1 MIFLHPPRPNKRL
14 TLAAMLAVL
23 MLSLGLASGA
33 QAAPASATPA
43 ANTSASN
50 SPPAPISQN
59 NSRLGQS
66 TYDWFLIKLYT
77 AELWA
82 PTAVQSM
89 DQLWQTPFALS
100 LTYDISIRPAKL
112 AQVTLEQ
119 MEHQAPVAPDVA
131 ERWVQQLTQ
140 LYPPIAKGTTLI
152 GLYNPAGRMALYCD
166 GKLLGELQDGDF
178 AKRFFQIWLDA
189 RSSYPKNRLQL
200 LGWKGGVD
208 RNILS
213 QSDQPDGQGEQ
224 PSANP

>member
-1 MIFLHPPRPNKRL
+1 MIFLNPSRL
-14 TLAAMLAVL
+14 HQRLGFTARLLLVL
-23 MLSLGLASGA
+23 CGLGISTAA
-33 QAAPASATPA
+33 QAVTASPTPN
-43 ANTSASN
+43 NTTDN
-50 SPPAPISQN
+50 LPPAPISQN
-59 NSRLGQS
+59 DIRLGQS
-66 TYDWFLIKLYT
+66 TYDWFWMKLYS

-82 PTAVQSM
+82 PNRVQTM
-89 DQLWQTPFALS
+89 DQLWQIPFALS
-100 LTYDISIRPAKL
+100 LTYDIRIKPAKL

-119 MEHQAPVAPDVA
+119 MELQAPVAPDVA

-152 GLYNPAGRMALYCD
+152 GLYDPKGRMALYRD
-166 GKLLGELQDGDF
+166 GQLLGEMQDGDF

>member
-1 MIFLHPPRPNKRL
+1 MIFLHPPRPNKWPS
-14 TLAAMLAVL
+14 LAAILRPLMVAL
-23 MLSLGLASGA
+23 MLSIGLASGS
-33 QAAPASATPA
+33 QAVNATATANP
-43 ANTSASN
+43 NTSPN
-50 SPPAPISQN
+50 NLPPAPISQN

-66 TYDWFLIKLYT
+66 TYDWFLVKLYT

-82 PTAVQSM
+82 PTPVQSM

-100 LTYDISIRPAKL
+100 LTYDIRIKPAKL

-166 GKLLGELQDGDF
+166 GKLLGEIQDSDF
-178 AKRFFQIWLDA
+178 SKRFFQIWLDA

-213 QSDQPDGQGEQ
+213 QSDQPDGQSE
-224 PSANP
+224 

>member
-1 MIFLHPPRPNKRL
+1 MIFLNPPRLHQWLGFTARL
-14 TLAAMLAVL
+14 LLVL
-23 MLSLGLASGA
+23 CGLGISTAA
-33 QAAPASATPA
+33 QAANATASPAPN
-43 ANTSASN
+43 NTTDN
-50 SPPAPISQN
+50 LPPAPISQN
-59 NSRLGQS
+59 DIRLGQS
-66 TYDWFLIKLYT
+66 TYDWFWIKLYS

-82 PTAVQSM
+82 PNRVQTM

-100 LTYDISIRPAKL
+100 LTYDIRIKPAKL

-152 GLYNPAGRMALYCD
+152 GLYDPKGRMALYRD
-166 GKLLGELQDGDF
+166 GQLLGEMQDGDF

>member
-1 MIFLHPPRPNKRL
+1 MIFLHPPRPNKWL

-33 QAAPASATPA
+33 QAAPASAA
-43 ANTSASN
+43 ANPNTSAN
-50 SPPAPISQN
+50 NLPPAPISQN

-119 MEHQAPVAPDVA
+119 MEHQAPLAPDVA
-131 ERWVQQLTQ
+131 ERWVQQLTK

-166 GKLLGELQDGDF
+166 GKLLGEIQDSDF
-178 AKRFFQIWLDA
+178 AKRFFEIWLDA

-213 QSDQPDGQGEQ
+213 QSNQPNGQGEQ

>member
-1 MIFLHPPRPNKRL
+1 MIFLHPPRPNTRL

-43 ANTSASN
+43 ANTSAN
-50 SPPAPISQN
+50 NLPPAPISQN

-66 TYDWFLIKLYT
+66 TYDWFWIKLYT

-119 MEHQAPVAPDVA
+119 MEHQAPLAPDVA
-131 ERWVQQLTQ
+131 ERWVQQLTK

-166 GKLLGELQDGDF
+166 GKLLGEIQESDF

>member
-1 MIFLHPPRPNKRL
+1 MIFLHPPRLHQWLGFTARL
-14 TLAAMLAVL
+14 LLVL
-23 MLSLGLASGA
+23 CGLGISTAA
-33 QAAPASATPA
+33 QAANATASPAPN
-43 ANTSASN
+43 NTTDN
-50 SPPAPISQN
+50 LPPAPISQN

-66 TYDWFLIKLYT
+66 TYDWFWIKLYT

-82 PTAVQSM
+82 PTPVQSM

-100 LTYDISIRPAKL
+100 LTYDIRIKPAKL

-152 GLYNPAGRMALYCD
+152 GLYDPKGRMALYCD
-166 GKLLGELQDGDF
+166 GKLLGEIQDSDF
-178 AKRFFQIWLDA
+178 SKRFFQIWLDA

-213 QSDQPDGQGEQ
+213 QSDQPDGQGE
-224 PSANP
+224 

>member
-1 MIFLHPPRPNKRL
+1 
-14 TLAAMLAVL
+14 
-23 MLSLGLASGA
+23 MLSIGLASGS
-33 QAAPASATPA
+33 QAANATATANP
-43 ANTSASN
+43 NTSPN
-50 SPPAPISQN
+50 NLPPAPISQN

-66 TYDWFLIKLYT
+66 TYDWFLVKLYT

-82 PTAVQSM
+82 PTPVQSM

-100 LTYDISIRPAKL
+100 LTYDIRIKPAKL

-166 GKLLGELQDGDF
+166 GKLLGEIQDSDF
-178 AKRFFQIWLDA
+178 SKRFFQIWLDA

-213 QSDQPDGQGEQ
+213 QSDQPDGQSE
-224 PSANP
+224 

>member
-1 MIFLHPPRPNKRL
+1 MIFLHPPRPNKWL

-23 MLSLGLASGA
+23 IAIGLATTAA
-33 QAAPASATPA
+33 QAATATPA
-43 ANTSASN
+43 ANTSAN
-50 SPPAPISQN
+50 NLPPAPISQN

-131 ERWVQQLTQ
+131 ERWVQQLTK

-166 GKLLGELQDGDF
+166 GKLLGEIQESDF

-213 QSDQPDGQGEQ
+213 QSDQPNGQGEQ

>member
-1 MIFLHPPRPNKRL
+1 MIFLHPPRLHQRL
-14 TLAAMLAVL
+14 GFTARLLLVL
-23 MLSLGLASGA
+23 CGLGISTAA
-33 QAAPASATPA
+33 QAATASPAPN
-43 ANTSASN
+43 NTTDN
-50 SPPAPISQN
+50 LPPAPISQN
-59 NSRLGQS
+59 DIRLGQS
-66 TYDWFLIKLYT
+66 TYDWFWIKLYS

-82 PTAVQSM
+82 PNRVQTM
-89 DQLWQTPFALS
+89 DQLWQIPFALS
-100 LTYDISIRPAKL
+100 LTYDIRIKPAKL

-152 GLYNPAGRMALYCD
+152 GLYDPKGRMALYRD
-166 GKLLGELQDGDF
+166 GQLLGEMQDGDF

-200 LGWKGGVD
+200 LGWKGGV
-208 RNILS
+208 NQNVLS

-224 PSANP
+224 PSTNP

>member
-43 ANTSASN
+43 ANTSSKYL
-50 SPPAPISQN
+50 PPARISQN
-59 NSRLGQS
+59 NIRLGQS
-66 TYDWFLIKLYT
+66 TYEWFLIKLYT

-131 ERWVQQLTQ
+131 ERWVQQLTK

-166 GKLLGELQDGDF
+166 GKLLGEIQESDF
-178 AKRFFQIWLDA
+178 AKRFFEIWLDA

-213 QSDQPDGQGEQ
+213 QS
-224 PSANP
+224 N

>member
-1 MIFLHPPRPNKRL
+1 MIFLHPPRLHQWLGFTARL
-14 TLAAMLAVL
+14 LLVL
-23 MLSLGLASGA
+23 CGLGISTAA
-33 QAAPASATPA
+33 QAANATASPAPN
-43 ANTSASN
+43 NTTDN
-50 SPPAPISQN
+50 LPPAPISQN
-59 NSRLGQS
+59 DIRLGQS
-66 TYDWFLIKLYT
+66 TYDWFWIKLYS

-100 LTYDISIRPAKL
+100 LTYDIRIKPAKL

-119 MEHQAPVAPDVA
+119 MEHQAPVAPEVA

-152 GLYNPAGRMALYCD
+152 GLYDPKGRMALYRD
-166 GKLLGELQDGDF
+166 GQLLGEMQDGDF

>member
-1 MIFLHPPRPNKRL
+1 MIFLHPPRPNKWL

-23 MLSLGLASGA
+23 MLSLSLASGA
-33 QAAPASATPA
+33 QAAPASAA
-43 ANTSASN
+43 ANPNTSASN

-59 NSRLGQS
+59 DIRLGQS
-66 TYDWFLIKLYT
+66 TYDWFWIKLYS

-119 MEHQAPVAPDVA
+119 MEHQAPLAPDVA

-152 GLYNPAGRMALYCD
+152 GLYDPNGRMALYRD
-166 GKLLGELQDGDF
+166 GQLLGELQDGDF

-200 LGWKGGVD
+200 LGWKGGVN